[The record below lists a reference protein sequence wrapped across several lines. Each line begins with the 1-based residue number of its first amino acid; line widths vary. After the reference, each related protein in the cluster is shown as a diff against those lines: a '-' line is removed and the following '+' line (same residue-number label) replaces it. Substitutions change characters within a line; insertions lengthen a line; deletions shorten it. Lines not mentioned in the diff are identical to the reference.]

1 MCSFISLIIQFI
13 IYCCQVRCK
22 NNLLPVIIYKNTGTK
37 RDLPMKT
44 FHHRDTQQC
53 TEDWLSSDTAEIW
66 HMTLLNCSLLVF
78 SVLSGNKEMV
88 KPKDFFSH
96 PHTHFF
102 SDKHKYAHNKSSRAQ
117 GWFICRLQ
125 EVVGEFFAAVLLS
138 ESVSNVHVSVCMHR
152 KENGE
157 EMEVCLCIHSMW
169 VSYIGK

>member
-44 FHHRDTQQC
+44 FHHRDTQQR

-78 SVLSGNKEMV
+78 SVLSGNKEME

-102 SDKHKYAHNKSSRAQ
+102 FLISTNMPTISPVELRA
-117 GWFICRLQ
+117 GLSVAYKKLLENSLLQ
-125 EVVGEFFAAVLLS
+125 FFFLRVFPM
-138 ESVSNVHVSVCMHR
+138 C
-152 KENGE
+152 
-157 EMEVCLCIHSMW
+157 MW
-169 VSYIGK
+169 VCVCTEKKMGKKWKCACVYTVCEWAI